1 MERSVR
7 IEHFRNIGFRRKLN
21 NKHHED
27 YERLVINNSL
37 NRDELGDLIIII
49 GDNNTGKSNY
59 LDALKILGG
68 QDFQEKDKTDL
79 FLNESSQSPNITLF
93 GRRDKD
99 EMDYCSYKKD
109 MMKGENIS
117 PPDYHLIMEEPYFFC
132 KMENI
137 KEELNILHKAECDYL
152 CDEGPIADIYN
163 KVINNEL
170 DSLEKVLPL
179 VFKILDRYHN
189 GHNIYRAYEKRNDAG
204 FIFNKIKDTLL
215 FKEYLFKS
223 KKYDKNFL
231 IKDNYID
238 IHGYPFL
245 PNIIT
250 YANKDISSENL
261 ICNID
266 ELENSEFFKSLFDSI
281 NSSYEI
287 KNAYE
292 RYKHSKNKGILKQE
306 EKIINEK
313 LNKLSEKFNQFC
325 HIDKSE
331 YRFEIDMESSKIQLL
346 IFSGSQTR
354 TLENQ
359 STGFRW
365 YFNLFFNLL
374 NRKELKSGDI
384 VIMDEPATNLNKK
397 GQRMIRN
404 SLKEFA
410 IHNNISIVM
419 ATHSPFLI
427 DMDHLDELR
436 IVTNEEN
443 ISTIRNSFT
452 AVDLDVPD
460 YLLPIRESLTVENHI
475 LLKPEETV
483 VFVEGITDYNYL
495 VAFKKLFGIEHIS
508 FLPINGVGKT
518 EEESREISKQLIKIR
533 KDAVLLVD
541 SDKAG
546 KLMKALNEES
556 DLKVIP
562 LSDISPSFKEIE
574 SLFSPDDLEQY
585 NLDQKHYSKSIIF
598 KNKIIH
604 KDGTVS
610 DQTKDNFKKVFD
622 KLKEE
627 TE

>member
-7 IEHFRNIGFRRKLN
+7 IEHFRNIGFSRKLN
-21 NKHHED
+21 NQYKQD

-37 NRDELGDLIIII
+37 NHNELGDLIIII

-79 FLNESSQSPNITLF
+79 FLNESSQNPSIILF
-93 GRRDKD
+93 GRRDED
-99 EMDYCSYKKD
+99 EVDYCSYKKD
-109 MMKGENIS
+109 MMWGENIS
-117 PPDYHLIMEEPYFFC
+117 PPDYRLIMEQDYFFC

-137 KEELNILHKAECDYL
+137 KEELYILHKAECDYL
-152 CDEGPIADIYN
+152 CKEGSISDIYN

-170 DSLEKVLPL
+170 DRLEKILPQ
-179 VFKILDRYHN
+179 VFKILDQYHN
-189 GHNIYRAYEKRNDAG
+189 GHRHIFYEERNDAG
-204 FIFNKIKDTLL
+204 FIFNKIKDTNL
-215 FKEYLFKS
+215 FREYSFKS
-223 KKYDKNFL
+223 KKYNNRFL
-231 IKDNYID
+231 IEENYKHN
-238 IHGYPFL
+238 HGYPFL
-245 PNIIT
+245 PKIIT
-250 YANKDISSENL
+250 YINKDISSNDL

-266 ELENSEFFKSLFDSI
+266 ELGNSEFFKSIFNSIDSF
-281 NSSYEI
+281 YEI
-287 KNAYE
+287 NNAYE
-292 RYKHSKNKGILKQE
+292 RYKNSQNKGILKQE

-374 NRKELKSGDI
+374 NRKELETGDI
-384 VIMDEPATNLNKK
+384 VIMDEPATNLNVK

-410 IHNNISIVM
+410 IHNNISIIM

-427 DMDHLDELR
+427 DIDYLDELR
-436 IVTNEEN
+436 IVTNKEN
-443 ISTIRNSFT
+443 ISTISNNFA

-495 VAFKKLFGIEHIS
+495 VAFKKLLGIEHIS

-518 EEESREISKQLIKIR
+518 KEERCEISKQLIKIR
-533 KDAVLLVD
+533 KDAILLVD
-541 SDKAG
+541 NDKAG
-546 KLMKALNEES
+546 QSMKALNGDS
-556 DLKVIP
+556 DLKVIT
-562 LSDISPSFKEIE
+562 LSDIDPSFKEIE
-574 SLFSPDDLEQY
+574 SLFSSDDLEMY
-585 NLDQKHYSKSIIF
+585 NLYKKNYSKSIIF
-598 KNKIIH
+598 KNKIIY
-604 KDGTVS
+604 KDGKIS